1 MPRNSYSQIGGS
13 LTNPLN
19 NNGMNN
25 ILLKPA
31 SGDDA
36 SGQDLTMTTK
46 DLIETLDEIID
57 PSIEITE
64 DHLEQI
70 KNAQKFFS
78 EYVDDLN
85 ALYGALQNNTGSAP
99 TKDPYTGKKY
109 KTGPELAKDLKRRI
123 ETMEEKKASFS
134 RVFNME
140 RFSAAKK
147 QKFREEKDKK
157 KTRGNP
163 FRVLMGQVGKMLDH
177 GIGKKEIVRYISKKN
192 MWNEETIS
200 KAVDV
205 VSDYSK
211 KKRSK
216 EKKFQEKESASSNN
230 MTRTSAIDATKSIY
244 EIAPDFT
251 KRSTAELMAR
261 ASWLNDLL
269 GYNEKTPQGDMRK
282 AANKEG
288 VSAELKKIREALKA
302 RGFEENELP

>member
-1 MPRNSYSQIGGS
+1 MPRNIYSQLGGS

-19 NNGMNN
+19 NNGLNN

-31 SGDDA
+31 SDDA

-46 DLIETLDEIID
+46 DLIKTLDEIIN

-64 DHLEQI
+64 DHLEQV

-78 EYVDDLN
+78 EYAEDLN
-85 ALYGALQNNTGSAP
+85 ALYGALQNNTESAP
-99 TKDPYTGKKY
+99 TKDPYTGEKY
-109 KTGPELAKDLKRRI
+109 KTGPELAKDLKKRI
-123 ETMEEKKASFS
+123 ENMEEKKASFS

-147 QKFREEKDKK
+147 EKFREEKNKK

-177 GIGKKEIVRYISKKN
+177 GISKKEIVRYISKKN

-216 EKKFQEKESASSNN
+216 EKKFQEKESSSSIN
-230 MTRTSAIDATKSIY
+230 MTRVSAIDATKSIY

-269 GYNEKTPQGDMRK
+269 SYNEKTPQGDMRK
-282 AANKEG
+282 AANKDG

>member
-1 MPRNSYSQIGGS
+1 MPRITISQIGGS

-25 ILLKPA
+25 ILLQPGE
-31 SGDDA
+31 GDGGL
-36 SGQDLTMTTK
+36 GQDVTMK
-46 DLIETLDEIID
+46 VSDLKELLKEIID
-57 PSIEITE
+57 PKIKITE
-64 DHLEQI
+64 DHENKVLE
-70 KNAQKFFS
+70 AQKFFK
-78 EYVDDLN
+78 EYATDLN
-85 ALYGALQNNTGSAP
+85 ALYGALKNNTESAL
-99 TKDPYTGKKY
+99 TKDPLTGNEY
-109 KTGPELAKDLKRRI
+109 PTGPKLAKDLLSRI
-123 ETMEEKKASFS
+123 EKMNETVSLNK
-134 RVFNME
+134 VFNMA
-140 RFSAAKK
+140 RFSAAKNNRA
-147 QKFREEKDKK
+147 REEKNKK

-177 GIGKKEIVRYISKKN
+177 GISKKDIVRYISKKN

-216 EKKFQEKESASSNN
+216 EKKFQEKTSNINGASV
-230 MTRTSAIDATKSIY
+230 RLSAIDATGSIY
-244 EIAPDFT
+244 EVNPDFT

-269 GYNEKTPQGDMRK
+269 NYNEKTPQGDMRK
-282 AANKEG
+282 AANKDG

-302 RGFEENELP
+302 RGFEPNELP